1 MAKNILGAGKST
13 VTLGGNPMHLRKT
26 QCLATALLALALP
39 ASGQLH
45 RGVWFWGS
53 TTLPDM
59 TPSPYGSSLVVGSS
73 PAEDE
78 TINFFTLHGVKRVY
92 GSYQNRPV
100 SEPAVIA
107 TWNAKLDAA
116 GVSSQILID
125 GIAVNDPLEM
135 ASILNKINTRLINFN
150 ASLGVA
156 VASKFDALH
165 LDLEPQ
171 GLPLWDSGTPAIKRG
186 LLEDL
191 LDAYVDIR
199 ALLDGAGLT
208 AMPIY
213 ADIPFT
219 WDKLPVDGGTVGW
232 ADAADRDL
240 WFSDVASVL
249 SGISIMTFSKDNFTD
264 IDIAIDYERSGTLTG
279 KARVGIQPKVGP
291 GTLWPTILHFN
302 TVMNACESAYGPTGA
317 TDLENYAYWRHA
329 IATTMPSL
337 SSPIVATLE
346 GVTAISGGQ
355 PVLVFD
361 GLPGHLYTVRYGTH
375 PGQVTQIVR
384 SVRTT
389 TAHDA
394 EILKVP
400 VTANGPRGFW
410 VVERISD
417 PN

>member
-1 MAKNILGAGKST
+1 MN
-13 VTLGGNPMHLRKT
+13 VRKT
-26 QCLATALLALALP
+26 HLLVAAFLALALP
-39 ASGQLH
+39 AAGQLH

-53 TTLPDM
+53 TTLPDL
-59 TPSPYGSSLVVGSS
+59 TPSPYGSILVVGS
-73 PAEDE
+73 PAAENE
-78 TINFFTLHGVKRVY
+78 TITFFTLHGVKRVY
-92 GSYQNRPV
+92 GSYQARPV

-116 GVSSQILID
+116 GISSQILID
-125 GIAVNDPLEM
+125 GIAVNDPVEM
-135 ASILNKINTRLINFN
+135 ASILNKITTRLINFN

-156 VASKFDALH
+156 TASKFDALH

-171 GLPLWDSGTPAIKRG
+171 GLPLWDTGTPAIKRG

-191 LDAYVDIR
+191 YDAYFDIR
-199 ALLDGAGLT
+199 ALLNSAGLT

-219 WDKLPVDGGTVGW
+219 WDKLPIDGGSVGW

-240 WFSDVASVL
+240 WFANVASVL

-264 IDIAIDYERSGTLTG
+264 IDTAIAYERSGAMTG
-279 KARVGIQPKVGP
+279 KARVGLQPKVGA

-302 TVMNACESAYGPTGA
+302 SVMNVCESAYGPTGA
-317 TDLENYAYWRHA
+317 TDLENYAFWRHA
-329 IATTMPSL
+329 IATTTPSI

-346 GVTAISGGQ
+346 GVVAISGGN
-355 PVLVFD
+355 PVLASD

-375 PGQVTQIVR
+375 PGQVTQTIR

-410 VVERISD
+410 VVERVSD

>member
-1 MAKNILGAGKST
+1 MN
-13 VTLGGNPMHLRKT
+13 VRKT
-26 QCLATALLALALP
+26 HLLAAAFFALVLP
-39 ASGQLH
+39 AAGQLH

-53 TTLPDM
+53 TTLPDL
-59 TPSPYGSSLVVGSS
+59 TASPYGSILVVGS
-73 PAEDE
+73 PAAENE
-78 TINFFTLHGVKRVY
+78 TITFFTLHGVKRVY

-116 GVSSQILID
+116 GISSQILID
-125 GIAVNDPLEM
+125 GIAVNDPVEM
-135 ASILNKINTRLINFN
+135 ASILNKITTRLINFD

-156 VASKFDALH
+156 TASKFDALH

-171 GLPLWDSGTPAIKRG
+171 GLPLWDTGTPAIKRG

-191 LDAYVDIR
+191 YDAYFDIR
-199 ALLDGAGLT
+199 ALLNSAGLT

-219 WDKLPVDGGTVGW
+219 WDKLPVDGGSVGW

-240 WFSDVASVL
+240 WFANVASVL
-249 SGISIMTFSKDNFTD
+249 SGISIMTFSKNNFTD
-264 IDIAIDYERSGTLTG
+264 IDAAIAYERSGAMTG
-279 KARVGIQPKVGP
+279 KARVGLQPKVGA

-302 TVMNACESAYGPTGA
+302 SVMNVCESAYGPTGA
-317 TDLENYAYWRHA
+317 TDLENYAFWRHA
-329 IATTMPSL
+329 IATTTPSL
-337 SSPIVATLE
+337 SSPISATLE
-346 GVTAISGGQ
+346 GVVAISGGS

-361 GLPGHLYTVRYGTH
+361 GLPGHLYKIRYGTH
-375 PGQVTQIVR
+375 PSEVNQIIR

-389 TAHDA
+389 NVHDA

-410 VVERISD
+410 VVERVSD